1 MWNITAAHRVLH
13 LMSHVFIHLLLNSM
27 PLQKLQ
33 HFQERKA
40 NWQVTSTFSGK
51 KGKLASTSEGGLN
64 L

>member
-1 MWNITAAHRVLH
+1 
-13 LMSHVFIHLLLNSM
+13 M

-51 KGKLASTSEGGLN
+51 KGKLASTSEGRLN